1 MGDKTESSVSGK
13 PGMKKNVALL
23 ALCQALFNS
32 STGVVL
38 SVSALVGLAL
48 ASNKSLATLPQA
60 LQWEATAAFSIP
72 LALMMRRFGRR
83 SGFVFG
89 AMMGSLGAIVAAIAI
104 FQGSFELYL
113 IAIIFFWGIY
123 YIRPDISVCGG

>member
-1 MGDKTESSVSGK
+1 MAESPESTGTSK

-23 ALCQALFNS
+23 AMCQALFNS

-60 LQWEATAAFSIP
+60 LQWEATA
-72 LALMMRRFGRR
+72 
-83 SGFVFG
+83 
-89 AMMGSLGAIVAAIAI
+89 
-104 FQGSFELYL
+104 
-113 IAIIFFWGIY
+113 
-123 YIRPDISVCGG
+123 